1 MNMSKPTAVENLST
15 TPIRTIELS
24 KKVDLIN
31 LIPDLP
37 ADQVFS
43 WVRNNQGI
51 QSRNRGMG
59 NKHQRKL
66 LWN

>member
-37 ADQVFS
+37 ADQVFF
-43 WVRNNQGI
+43 VG
-51 QSRNRGMG
+51 
-59 NKHQRKL
+59 
-66 LWN
+66 

>member
-31 LIPDLP
+31 LIPDLRGLETIKE
-37 ADQVFS
+37 S
-43 WVRNNQGI
+43 WHGE
-51 QSRNRGMG
+51 
-59 NKHQRKL
+59 
-66 LWN
+66 